1 MKRVFS
7 ILVLLV
13 MAVSLFLGLT
23 ACTFSSTAKSWTGK
37 YAYENA
43 DRYTAGGGDFT
54 ADEVKHLDI
63 DWGAGKV
70 QIYASED
77 ATAVTVREEYYT
89 SNKDTHTPVEEESA
103 LYRWLDGDTLRIKF
117 LQSKKSKQSVD
128 AKTLMVT
135 IPAGLTLGEVKVR
148 SDSAGVNMGDMTME
162 KFDIESVSGNL
173 LVSCCSADTARLK
186 SVSGEVSC
194 GQGTA
199 RTLDAETTS
208 GKIYVE
214 RIENLATLKITTVS
228 GNVRLWHGSTLPGQT
243 EVDTTSGE
251 VKLMFPTGSAFTV
264 AFETVSGTYN
274 LSGFEETVNGN
285 THHVAGGGSVYDIE
299 TVSGNVAVTRILDN

>member
-7 ILVLLV
+7 SLVLLA
-13 MAVSLFLGLT
+13 MAVSLILGLT

-37 YAYENA
+37 YVYENA

-63 DWGAGKV
+63 DWGAGEV

-77 ATAVTVREEYYT
+77 ATAVTVREEYVST
-89 SNKDTHTPVEEESA
+89 DKDAHIPVEEESA

-117 LQSKKSKQSVD
+117 LQSKKTKQSVD

-173 LVSCCSADTARLK
+173 LVAYCLADTMHLK

-214 RIENLATLKITTVS
+214 KIENLATLKITTVS
-228 GNVRLWHGSTLPGQT
+228 GNVRLWHGSTIPGQT

-264 AFETVSGTYN
+264 VFETTSGTYN
-274 LSGFEETVNGN
+274 LSGFEETVSGN
-285 THHVAGGGSVYDIE
+285 THHVAGGGAVYDIE
-299 TVSGNVAVTRILDN
+299 TVSGNVIVTRITDN